1 MLTTLL
7 TCFSAAAF
15 LVYGVLCLTSM
26 SMVDDFRRFGLEHL
40 RMLTGLLEV
49 LGGTG
54 LLVGLRWRPALLFAS
69 GGLALLM
76 LIAFAV
82 RLRMKDSFLLS
93 LPSALFMLLN
103 VFLLFKALKH

>member
-7 TCFSAAAF
+7 TCFSAIAF
-15 LVYGVLCLTSM
+15 IVYGVLCLSSL

-40 RMLTGLLEV
+40 RILTGLLEV

-54 LLVGLRWRPALLFAS
+54 LLVGLKWRPALLFAS

-76 LIAFAV
+76 LIAFAI
-82 RLRMKDSFLLS
+82 RLRVKDSVLLS
-93 LPSALFMLLN
+93 LPSAMFMSLNAYILL
-103 VFLLFKALKH
+103 KALKR